1 MAKMGRKTLR
11 EEIDLTHRYAA
22 LSEKAFRLISKR
34 LDSTSKKDQE
44 YALDW
49 LKAGFSRMV
58 MQQTDV
64 TSGGKPIVYMPNEI
78 IEKYNLNGLSPS
90 TEANSQGQ
98 PPVSGN

>member
-1 MAKMGRKTLR
+1 MAKAGRKSLR

-34 LDSTSKKDQE
+34 LDSDNKKEQE

-58 MQQTDV
+58 MQQTDL
-64 TSGGKPIVYMPNEI
+64 TTGGQPINISLSEI
-78 IEKYNLNGLSPS
+78 IAKKNDIDTSPKPDS
-90 TEANSQGQ
+90 SEHSA
-98 PPVSGN
+98 V